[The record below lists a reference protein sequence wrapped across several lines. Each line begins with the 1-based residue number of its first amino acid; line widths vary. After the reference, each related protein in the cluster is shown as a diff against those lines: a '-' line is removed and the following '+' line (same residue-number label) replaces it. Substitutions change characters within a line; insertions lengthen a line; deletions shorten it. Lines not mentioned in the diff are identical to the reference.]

1 MPAEKKL
8 KKVLDNG
15 KNESIIGLINQRYG
29 DKLMT
34 TLKDLIRTCW
44 THSNRLY
51 ELQKNG
57 IIYRMSYEGG
67 VFVVSMQANN
77 GYLTRFISGD
87 MRNFPMDIDI
97 DDLYAR
103 QQKQVLKS
111 IQYRYS
117 TVKFLDKESAYYR
130 ACL

>member
-1 MPAEKKL
+1 
-8 KKVLDNG
+8 
-15 KNESIIGLINQRYG
+15 
-29 DKLMT
+29 MT
-34 TLKDLIRTCW
+34 TLKDLIRACW

-87 MRNFPMDIDI
+87 VRNFPMDIDV
-97 DDLYAR
+97 DDLYSR

-111 IQYRYS
+111 IQFRYS

>member
-1 MPAEKKL
+1 MK
-8 KKVLDNG
+8 
-15 KNESIIGLINQRYG
+15 
-29 DKLMT
+29 

-67 VFVVSMQANN
+67 VFVVSMDGQN
-77 GYLTRFISGD
+77 GYIARFISGD
-87 MRNFPMDIDI
+87 MRNQPIDIDI
-97 DDLYAR
+97 DELYLR

-111 IQYRYS
+111 IQVRYS
-117 TVKFLDKESAYYR
+117 TVKFLDKTSHYTA
-130 ACL
+130 L